1 MEFGAA
7 MFFTDYSMSPAAL
20 GRALEARGFES
31 VWAPEHS
38 HIPSSRATPFPQGG
52 ELPRQYYEVMDPFV
66 SLTAAAAAT
75 KQLRI
80 ATGVCLVAQ
89 RDPIQTAKLVTSID
103 RISGGRFLFG
113 VGGGWNAEEMADHG
127 TPFAARFALMRERIA
142 AMKAIWTEDEPEYH
156 GELVAF
162 AKMKSGPKPLQK
174 PHPPV
179 IVGGAF
185 PYAARRALRYG
196 DGWVPHAARPQ
207 YPDVTAF
214 MPQFREMAAA
224 AGRSLAEVPVTVFGV
239 AEDRDLLARYRDR
252 GIARVVVSLPAATA
266 EEVLPILDRWEELIR
281 RIG

>member
-1 MEFGAA
+1 MDFGASI
-7 MFFTDYSMSPAAL
+7 FTTDYSIEPTRLA
-20 GRALEARGFES
+20 RELEARGFES
-31 VWAPEHS
+31 MWAPEHS
-38 HIPSSRATPFPQGG
+38 HIPTSRRSPWPGG
-52 ELPRQYYEVMDPFV
+52 AELPKPYYDCYDPFV
-66 SLTAAAAAT
+66 ALSAAAAVTT
-75 KQLRI
+75 KLKLG
-80 ATGVCLVAQ
+80 TGVCLVIQ
-89 RDPIQTAKLVTSID
+89 RDTIQTAKLVASID
-103 RISGGRFLFG
+103 RISNGRFLFG
-113 VGGGWNAEEMADHG
+113 IGGGWNAEEMADHG

-214 MPQFREMAAA
+214 MPQF
-224 AGRSLAEVPVTVFGV
+224 
-239 AEDRDLLARYRDR
+239 
-252 GIARVVVSLPAATA
+252 
-266 EEVLPILDRWEELIR
+266 
-281 RIG
+281 